1 MEQVPLTVIVAWILG
16 VKMDLNFN
24 LLETSSLALSI
35 IVTAFTLQVIYIVYL
50 FDLLFLSHLIVRT
63 IGMARRKFIHLN
75 SAIYIK
81 YRMELLTTWKALFFY
96 CATLSSGHAFLF
108 PEPQLVSSLLLHSQ
122 LFLFEFLFWSR

>member
-81 YRMELLTTWKALFFY
+81 YRMELLTT
-96 CATLSSGHAFLF
+96 
-108 PEPQLVSSLLLHSQ
+108 
-122 LFLFEFLFWSR
+122 